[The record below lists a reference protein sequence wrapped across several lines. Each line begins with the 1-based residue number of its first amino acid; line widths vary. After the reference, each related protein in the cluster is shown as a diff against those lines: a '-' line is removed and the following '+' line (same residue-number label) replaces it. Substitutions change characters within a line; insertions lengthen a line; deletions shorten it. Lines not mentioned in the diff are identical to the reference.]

1 MKRLASLLGPCIL
14 SLLTTFVVFFLA
26 VQTAQAGALAKDTP
40 VRIEGSG
47 IETGWFEGKI
57 HVTGEGCTMVK
68 LSKPTKDHYTMIALV
83 AVSKLQKKEATG
95 WLDLPLQD
103 LKSREPRKCLVEGA
117 D

>member
-1 MKRLASLLGPCIL
+1 MKLLASLLAPCLL
-14 SLLTTFVVFFLA
+14 SLLASFALFFVA
-26 VQTAQAGALAKDTP
+26 VTTAQAGALAKDTP

-47 IETGWFEGKI
+47 IESGWFEGKI

-83 AVSKLQKKEATG
+83 GVAKLQKKDGAG
-95 WLDLPLQD
+95 WRDLSLQD
-103 LKSREPRKCLVEGA
+103 LKSHEPKRCLVEGA